1 MILRDY
7 RFLHPERDIKKDLL
21 LIGRSKQL
29 YKTSGYSVRPNTGS
43 VVGAA
48 LGDEG
53 KGRII
58 DNKIG
63 AYFSKSKIKTVVV
76 IRFQGGTNSGHT
88 VQVNDTHLALHQI
101 PCGIMYKH
109 TICIMDRGM
118 TISPVDLIDEI
129 HTVER
134 VAGSLKGRL
143 FLSQDAVLNT
153 DLDRAEEFLNRIRQ
167 GKAGGGTGKGIGPS
181 YAHHYDR
188 LGFHVYDLMDDDWRK
203 KLSSQYKRYNR
214 EFAQHGLKLSAI
226 DCGADFKNT
235 KLMKNN
241 QKRPVGSLETFLR
254 RLADARKEL
263 LSRRM
268 IQNIFPM
275 HKNFYEDPSCAV
287 LFEGAQAL
295 GLHPWLGTIP
305 DTTASDTSTF
315 GVQPG
320 TGFWKATDIDER
332 IGVFK
337 IPYTSSVGARL
348 MPTQADDEWATR
360 VREEAHEYG
369 TTTGRP
375 RDILYLDLAML
386 AYNIR
391 MSGIEKLAGTHLDI
405 SWEDIPIPV
414 CTHYTNKKGNVV
426 PYQPGLRY
434 LAKVIPH
441 YIKLPGWNG
450 GLVRKAKTFKALPEN
465 AKKFLV
471 FLERRLGVPIVAV
484 TTGPAR
490 DNYIKILS

>member
-1 MILRDY
+1 MNLRDY
-7 RFLHPERDIKKDLL
+7 RFLHPHRDISKDFRAVYKQGHISVNRAEGLL
-21 LIGRSKQL
+21 
-29 YKTSGYSVRPNTGS
+29 KTSEYFVRPNTGS

-63 AYFSKSKIKTVVV
+63 AFFLKPKIKTVAV

-143 FLSQDAVLNT
+143 FLSPDAVLNT
-153 DLDRAEEFLNRIRQ
+153 DLYRAEEFLNRIRQ

-181 YAHHYDR
+181 YAHQYDR
-188 LGFHVYDLMDDDWRK
+188 LGFHIFDLMGDDWRK
-203 KLSSQYKRYNR
+203 KLSVQYERYNK
-214 EFAQHGLKLSAI
+214 EFALYGLTLSTI
-226 DCGADFKNT
+226 DCCADFKKKN
-235 KLMKNN
+235 LMKKS
-241 QKRPVGSLETFLR
+241 QKRPVGSIETFLR
-254 RLADARKEL
+254 RLANARKEL
-263 LSRRM
+263 LSRR
-268 IQNIFPM
+268 IVQNTFPM
-275 HKNFYEDPSCAV
+275 HKKIYENPSCAV

-305 DTTASDTSTF
+305 DITASDTSTY
-315 GVQPG
+315 GVQSG
-320 TGFWKATDIDER
+320 TGFWKVQDIAEC

-337 IPYTSSVGARL
+337 IPYTSSVGVRQ

-386 AYNIR
+386 GYNIR
-391 MSGIEKLAGTHLDI
+391 MSGIELLAGTHLDI
-405 SWEDIPIPV
+405 SWEDVPIPI
-414 CTHYTNKKGNVV
+414 CTHYTNKKGEVV
-426 PYQPGLRY
+426 SY
-434 LAKVIPH
+434 
-441 YIKLPGWNG
+441 
-450 GLVRKAKTFKALPEN
+450 
-465 AKKFLV
+465 
-471 FLERRLGVPIVAV
+471 
-484 TTGPAR
+484 
-490 DNYIKILS
+490 